1 MQFANLCR
9 NHEDAVRVSFVPPP
23 SALIA
28 RNRESFPAFKQEKEE
43 GARAGERAIL
53 VSRFMLCRHLHTT
66 CNTDS
71 LKSSAARGGG
81 AIRRRWHWAN

>member
-43 GARAGERAIL
+43 GARASDPR
-53 VSRFMLCRHLHTT
+53 VPFYVVPPSTYNM
-66 CNTDS
+66 
-71 LKSSAARGGG
+71 
-81 AIRRRWHWAN
+81 